1 METLREKST
10 QESTKLGY
18 FSPFLKAHYPGCA
31 VRWPRILVAYN
42 KNRSQTRFLPK
53 RDSVENH
60 SNSLAIQGLKLI
72 AASEDK
78 YKPVIQSE
86 NRRRWR
92 NLVRVCRIPLDTML
106 RICLCW
112 VQDPQRKR
120 GRLHG
125 DRAKNKRWSRIS
137 RITMVNIHLILS
149 LSSRV
154 IDSKVNH

>member
-1 METLREKST
+1 MATNESSQL
-10 QESTKLGY
+10 QESAKHAY
-18 FSPFLKAHYPGCA
+18 FSPYLNARLTTRK
-31 VRWPRILVAYN
+31 
-42 KNRSQTRFLPK
+42 RSQTRFLPK

-60 SNSLAIQGLKLI
+60 SDCLAIQGLKLI

-125 DRAKNKRWSRIS
+125 DRAKNS
-137 RITMVNIHLILS
+137 
-149 LSSRV
+149 
-154 IDSKVNH
+154 